1 MTRTLVLWL
10 ALVCQLAACTAAGPR
25 PLVVGED
32 NCDYCRMAITDTR
45 FGGEITLR
53 TGRHRTFDSIECLAA
68 FVESGSDSALVT
80 GLYVSDYETQA
91 LVEATTAVFLA
102 GGAVRSPMG
111 RELRAFARGSNPVAL
126 VAKYGGE
133 VFDWPAVVRQAVTQ
147 PVRGG
152 LSAPPEPSVPS
163 RP

>member
-1 MTRTLVLWL
+1 MTRAPVTWLAVLW
-10 ALVCQLAACTAAGPR
+10 QLAACTPPGPR

-32 NCDYCRMAITDTR
+32 SCDYCRMALTDTR

-53 TGRHRTFDSIECLAA
+53 TGRHRAFDSIECLAA
-68 FVESGSDSALVT
+68 FVGSGSDSALVT
-80 GLYVSDYETQA
+80 GVYVSEYETQS

-111 RELRAFARGSNPVAL
+111 RELRAFGRAANPVAL

-133 VFDWPAVVRQAVTQ
+133 VFDWPTVLRQSVLE
-147 PVRGG
+147 PVIG
-152 LSAPPEPSVPS
+152 APPETPVPL
-163 RP
+163 RR